1 MELGL
6 GQGRRGIGSKDWER
20 RGSDMGFGVSMA
32 LFFHTL
38 LFFSFPFFC
47 WVIFSGIAWLWDFS
61 FLGVLN
67 SFILHFFM

>member
-38 LFFSFPFFC
+38 LFFLFLSFVGLF
-47 WVIFSGIAWLWDFS
+47 
-61 FLGVLN
+61 FLG
-67 SFILHFFM
+67 